1 MNHLN
6 EEQLVFHYY
15 GEPEDRGAAEVH
27 LASCPE
33 CRSAYQSLQRVL
45 NVVEGASVPE
55 RHAGYEDEVWRRL
68 EPKLGSTR
76 WFTWRTWTQPRRWAL
91 AASVAVLVIA
101 SFFAG
106 RWMAPTVTPEVANS
120 DRNVK
125 ERVLLVALGDHLE
138 RSQMVLVELVNTL
151 PGQQIDISDEQKW
164 AEDLLG
170 ANRLYRQTAATAG
183 EGSLTAVLDDL
194 ERVLVE
200 IARGP
205 ATLSGDELQ
214 EIRQRIESQGILFKI
229 RVLGSQ
235 MRNPESLMKSETL

>member
-15 GEPEDRGAAEVH
+15 GEPEDRQAAEAH
-27 LASCPE
+27 LAACSE
-33 CRSAYQSLQRVL
+33 CRSAYQSLHRGL
-45 NVVEGASVPE
+45 NVLEGASVPE
-55 RHAGYEDEVWRRL
+55 HNAGYEEKVLRRL
-68 EPKLGSTR
+68 EPNLGSAR
-76 WFTWRTWTQPRRWAL
+76 RLNRRIWMHPGRWAL

-101 SFFAG
+101 SFIAG
-106 RWMAPTVTPEVANS
+106 RWMAPTAAPEVATS
-120 DRNVK
+120 DPNVK

-138 RSQMVLVELVNTL
+138 RSQLVLVELVNTR

-170 ANRLYRQTAATAG
+170 ANRLYRQTAASTG
-183 EGSLTAVLDDL
+183 EDSLTAVLEDL

-200 IARGP
+200 IARSP
-205 ATLSGDELQ
+205 STLSRDELQ
-214 EIRQRIESQGILFKI
+214 DIRQRIESQGILFKI

-235 MRNPESLMKSETL
+235 MRNSEGLMKSETL